1 MEHVGKTFL
10 LDYGALTI
18 RVRYLTASRLKWEQ
32 INGPD
37 AGTSG
42 EEEYGFAAVRPGLC
56 FMWWQEKDRSVVT
69 QVLDF
74 EAQVVHTTWTSSDQK
89 LAAFQGT
96 VTPELPYRLR

>member
-18 RVRYLTASRLKWEQ
+18 RVRYLSESRLRWEQ

-37 AGTSG
+37 AGLSG
-42 EEEYGFAAVRPGLC
+42 EEEYAFAAVRPGVC
-56 FMWWQEKDRSVVT
+56 FLWWQEKDTSVVT
-69 QVLDF
+69 QVLDL
-74 EAQVVHTTWTSSDQK
+74 EGQVVHTTWTSPDKK

-96 VTPELPYRLR
+96 LTPEQPRRPR